1 MKNKIQIPHYR
12 TVTVPISNR
21 KIVDRGNIDTPNTQI
36 HDRSLSWL
44 GTPNTQIHDRS
55 LSWLGTG
62 LVTIPLTH
70 KYMTVHFPGLV
81 HALQLKVAVLGIECY
96 M

>member
-21 KIVDRGNIDTPNTQI
+21 KIVDRGKIDTPNTQI

-44 GTPNTQIHDRS
+44 GT
-55 LSWLGTG
+55 GTS
-62 LVTIPLTH
+62 
-70 KYMTVHFPGLV
+70 
-81 HALQLKVAVLGIECY
+81 QEKVAGLQCNYDQIKNIKL
-96 M
+96 

>member
-21 KIVDRGNIDTPNTQI
+21 KIVDRGKID
-36 HDRSLSWL
+36 
-44 GTPNTQIHDRS
+44 TPNTQIHDRS

-81 HALQLKVAVLGIECY
+81 HALQLKVAVLGD
-96 M
+96 